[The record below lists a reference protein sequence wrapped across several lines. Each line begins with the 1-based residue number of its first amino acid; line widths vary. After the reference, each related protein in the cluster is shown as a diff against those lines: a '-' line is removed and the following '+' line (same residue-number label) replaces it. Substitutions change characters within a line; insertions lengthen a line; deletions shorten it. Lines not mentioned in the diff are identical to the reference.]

1 MLLKGQSILPIECSN
16 PYQGIFVIISIS
28 KYHYKFLIFLHELS
42 FCSDKVLKSW
52 LMRYSH
58 VHSIICRSCI
68 QIVIEFVPLEFTL
81 TIFGLKLSFNLSD

>member
-28 KYHYKFLIFLHELS
+28 KYHYEFLIFLHELS
-42 FCSDKVLKSW
+42 FCFDKVLKSW

-58 VHSIICRSCI
+58 VHSIIYRLCF
-68 QIVIEFVPLEFTL
+68 QI
-81 TIFGLKLSFNLSD
+81 LSLNLFRWNLP